1 MTESS
6 SNLIERISGL
16 LNDAGKWSRRNFW
29 GVVTIVVVSI
39 GSVFFVQTFKK
50 PGQMT
55 VLEANVMDMSAMMPP
70 RGAMPVGLARAEETG
85 IEGTITYTGSVA
97 AFEDEDVYPR
107 ITGRI
112 VEIPVYPGDRV
123 KKGQLLV
130 QLDPE
135 SSEYESRAEAAQHA
149 AESAMHFA
157 GSAKADFEQKKY
169 ELEAAEEAEEAAKK
183 AVSEVKAD
191 LDYWSPEIKRQE
203 NLLKD
208 DVVSQEEYDSELA
221 KYRAA
226 NARFEKAQASL
237 RQATKTRLAAKA
249 AFQGAVHHVGHQFSA
264 SQEAQAGEK
273 TAKIINKYRD
283 IVARDSGV
291 VVERVISPGVVVNP
305 GMVVLR
311 VAHIDKVR
319 IQAEISNADIS
330 KVKLGA
336 SVHIKGAE
344 GSPETVD
351 GRVTSIFPAADKT
364 SRTSVVEALIENQ
377 KPTPGIRSNGREVV
391 SATEYRFLPGQ
402 YVIMSIVTG
411 DKTGLTVPTRAVFR
425 RGGKPFVWLA
435 VAPGEEKKPGKYQC
449 PMHPDVISDQPGECP
464 KCGMKL
470 ERVDHK
476 EHGGTKPKEEKRTYT
491 CTMHPEVRSDKPG
504 KCPKCGMDLTPTELS
519 GGKIAQLIS
528 VKTGLTNSDRTE
540 IVEGLEVGDEV
551 VVQGFEDLQPTM
563 PLIGVEWTDKEGIEK
578 LPMASEVA
586 TNRLDKGNRWQ
597 LEQMVDHLMISIS
610 MKPIPPKS
618 KENRIEIKL
627 EKHGG
632 GKVSGAQITGTS
644 SMPSMDMKGPDLKA
658 SRTGNGYK
666 INTDF
671 HSGLWNMD
679 LLIKGVS
686 REPVRLSID
695 VEVP

>member
-1 MTESS
+1 
-6 SNLIERISGL
+6 
-16 LNDAGKWSRRNFW
+16 
-29 GVVTIVVVSI
+29 
-39 GSVFFVQTFKK
+39 
-50 PGQMT
+50 MT

-70 RGAMPVGLARAEETG
+70 RGVMPVGLAQADETE
-85 IEGTITYTGSVA
+85 IEGLITYTGSVV
-97 AFEDEDVYPR
+97 AFEDEDIYPR

-130 QLDPE
+130 KLDPE
-135 SSEYESRAEAAQHA
+135 SSEYKSRADAAQHA

-169 ELEAAEEAEEAAKK
+169 ELEAAEEAEEAARKG
-183 AVSEVKAD
+183 VSETKAD

-221 KYRAA
+221 KYKAA
-226 NARFEKAQASL
+226 NARFEKTQASL
-237 RQATKTRLAAKA
+237 RQATKTKLAAKA

-319 IQAEISNADIS
+319 IQAEISNADIG

-336 SVHIKGAE
+336 LVHVMGAE
-344 GSPETVD
+344 DSPEIVD
-351 GRVTSIFPAADKT
+351 GRITSIFPTADKT
-364 SRTSVVEALIENQ
+364 SRTSVVEALIDNQ
-377 KPTPGIRSNGREVV
+377 KATVFGKSKGSEVT

-402 YVIMSIVTG
+402 YVIVSIVTG
-411 DKTGLTVPTRAVFR
+411 AKTALTVPTRAVFR

-449 PMHPDVISDQPGECP
+449 PMHPDVISDQPGQCP

-470 ERVDHK
+470 DRVDHK
-476 EHGGTKPKEEKRTYT
+476 ENSGSKSIKEKKKTYT
-491 CTMHPEVRSDKPG
+491 CTMHPEVRFDKPG

-519 GGKIAQLIS
+519 GGKVAQLLL
-528 VKTGLTNSDRTE
+528 VKTGLINPSRTE
-540 IVEGLEVGDEV
+540 IIEGLKAGDEV

-563 PLIGVEWTDKEGIEK
+563 PLIGVEWTEKEGIEK
-578 LPMASEVA
+578 LPTAGEVA
-586 TNRLDKGNRWQ
+586 TNRLDMGNNWQ
-597 LEQMVDHLMISIS
+597 LEQMVDHLMLSLA
-610 MKPIPPKS
+610 MKPVPPKNNGNS
-618 KENRIEIKL
+618 VEIKL

-632 GKVSGAQITGTS
+632 GKVTGAQITGTS
-644 SMPSMDMKGPDLKA
+644 SMPSMHMKGPELKG
-658 SRTGNGYK
+658 SQSGDIYRIK
-666 INTDF
+666 TDF

-679 LLIKGVS
+679 LVIKGVS
-686 REPVRLSID
+686 KEPIRLSIA